1 MKSSS
6 QYPST
11 HYPSTH
17 YAADHFIA
25 KLTLYLTY
33 VLVGAISI
41 EAGNSYVALALGTGV
56 WPFGINGATYLVAV
70 LRGHAHCHNLWWTVL
85 KWPEH

>member
-17 YAADHFIA
+17 YATDHFIA
-25 KLTLYLTY
+25 RLTLYLTY

-41 EAGNSYVALALGTGV
+41 ETGNSYVALALGTGI
-56 WPFGINGATYLVAV
+56 WPFGINGAAYLVAV
-70 LRGHAHCHNLWWTVL
+70 LRDHAQCHNLW
-85 KWPEH
+85 

>member
-6 QYPST
+6 
-11 HYPSTH
+11 HYSSSNYSSSNYSSSH

-25 KLTLYLTY
+25 KLAIYLTY

-41 EAGNSYVALALGTGV
+41 ESGNSYVALVLGTGV
-56 WPFGINGATYLVAV
+56 WLFGINGAAYLVEA
-70 LRGHAHCHNLWWTVL
+70 LRGHDHCHNLW
-85 KWPEH
+85 

>member
-11 HYPSTH
+11 HYPSAH

-25 KLTLYLTY
+25 KLTIYLTY

-41 EAGNSYVALALGTGV
+41 ETGNSYVALVLGTAV
-56 WPFGINGATYLVAV
+56 WLFGINGAAYLVEV
-70 LRGHAHCHNLWWTVL
+70 FRGHDHCHNLW
-85 KWPEH
+85 

>member
-6 QYPST
+6 HRSSSHFPS
-11 HYPSTH
+11 SH

-25 KLTLYLTY
+25 KLTIYLTY

-41 EAGNSYVALALGTGV
+41 ETGNSYVALVLGTGV
-56 WPFGINGATYLVAV
+56 WLFGINEAAYFVEV
-70 LRGHAHCHNLWWTVL
+70 LRGHDHCHNFW
-85 KWPEH
+85 

>member
-6 QYPST
+6 HCPSS
-11 HYPSTH
+11 HYPSSN

-25 KLTLYLTY
+25 KLAIYLTY

-41 EAGNSYVALALGTGV
+41 ESGNSYVALVLGTGV
-56 WPFGINGATYLVAV
+56 WLFGINGAAYLVEV
-70 LRGHAHCHNLWWTVL
+70 LRGHDHCHNLW
-85 KWPEH
+85 

>member
-17 YAADHFIA
+17 YATDHFIA
-25 KLTLYLTY
+25 RLTLYLTY

-56 WPFGINGATYLVAV
+56 
-70 LRGHAHCHNLWWTVL
+70 
-85 KWPEH
+85 

>member
-6 QYPST
+6 HCPSSNYPSSN
-11 HYPSTH
+11 YPSSN

-25 KLTLYLTY
+25 KLTIYLTY

-41 EAGNSYVALALGTGV
+41 ESGNSYVALVLGTGV
-56 WPFGINGATYLVAV
+56 WLFGINGAAYLVEV
-70 LRGHAHCHNLWWTVL
+70 LRGHDHCHNLW
-85 KWPEH
+85 

>member
-11 HYPSTH
+11 HYPSAH

-41 EAGNSYVALALGTGV
+41 ETGNSYVALVLGTGV
-56 WPFGINGATYLVAV
+56 
-70 LRGHAHCHNLWWTVL
+70 
-85 KWPEH
+85 

>member
-6 QYPST
+6 HCPSS
-11 HYPSTH
+11 HYPSSN

-25 KLTLYLTY
+25 KLAIYLTY

-41 EAGNSYVALALGTGV
+41 ESGNSYVALFLGTGV
-56 WPFGINGATYLVAV
+56 WLFGINGAAYLVEV
-70 LRGHAHCHNLWWTVL
+70 LRGHHHCHNLW
-85 KWPEH
+85 